1 MPRRVIVLVPSG
13 GELLPLCSALEKSG
27 IEVRQA
33 SSEAELVIAAQECV
47 DLALIDQGLGD
58 GVHDGLHALATL
70 RTKYPDLPVVMVADR
85 GDVERANAAIRAGAQ
100 DFLVRGDKLA
110 ERVATQLTKLRR
122 HVELADENRRLRVA
136 SMPARAFVSRSPTLS
151 ALFAVVD
158 RIAHI
163 PRPVLV
169 IGERGTGKELVA
181 RALHD
186 RSNAPGPFVAVNC
199 AAFSDALLDAELFGF
214 EKGSFTGAER
224 RTPGKFELAHRGT
237 LFLDEVAN
245 MSLSFQQKVLRT
257 IEYGTF
263 RRVGGSEEQQVAVRV
278 VAATNVDLRAAAQ
291 SGHFLSDLYDRLSF
305 EVLHIPPLRDR
316 PEDVEPLALH
326 FLAEFVHEVPHFAQK
341 AISAEALALLR
352 EYHFPGNAR
361 ELKHIVERAAYRDRS
376 NEIEPEDIGELP
388 AAPDRASGDGSFK
401 QRIEAL
407 ERELVAEA
415 LAAEKDQ
422 RAAAKRLGLAYHQL
436 RYYRKKYQL

>member
-1 MPRRVIVLVPSG
+1 MPRRVMVLVSPG
-13 GELLPLCSALEKSG
+13 GELDPLCAALEKSG
-27 IEVRQA
+27 VQVARA
-33 SSEAELVIAAQECV
+33 SSEAELVGAASEGV
-47 DLALIDQGLGD
+47 DLALIDQLLGD
-58 GVHDGLHALATL
+58 GQNDGMHALAAL
-70 RTKYPDLPVVMVADR
+70 RARNADLPVVMVADR
-85 GDVERANAAIRAGAQ
+85 GDVDRANAAVRAGAQ

-110 ERVATQLTKLRR
+110 ERVATQITKLNRQ
-122 HVELADENRRLRVA
+122 VELADENRRLRAA
-136 SMPARAFVSRSPTLS
+136 SPAQKFVSRSTTLS

-158 RIAHI
+158 RIASI

-169 IGERGTGKELVA
+169 LGERGTGKELVA

-186 RSNAPGPFVAVNC
+186 RSGAPGPFVAVNC
-199 AAFSDALLDAELFGF
+199 AAFSDPLLDAELFGF
-214 EKGSFTGAER
+214 EKGSFTGADR

-263 RRVGGSEEQQVAVRV
+263 RRVGGSDEQRVSVRV
-278 VAATNVDLRAAAQ
+278 VAATNVDLRAAAA
-291 SGHFLSDLYDRLSF
+291 SGRFLSDLYDRLSF
-305 EVLHIPPLRDR
+305 EVLRIPPLRER
-316 PEDVEPLALH
+316 PEDIEPLALH
-326 FLAEFVHEVPHFAQK
+326 FLAEFVREVPHFSEK
-341 AISAEALALLR
+341 TISAEALALLR

-376 NEIEPEDIGELP
+376 QEIEPEDIGELS
-388 AAPDRASGDGSFK
+388 AAPEPAGEGSFK

-436 RYYRKKYQL
+436 RYYRKKYGL